1 MRGIEV
7 NGVTL
12 HVQEDGDPNGTPV
25 VFANSLGTDLRL
37 WDALTPLLP
46 AGLRLLRYD
55 KRGHGLSGTPDGP
68 YTMDDLT
75 SDVEGMIEAM
85 GLGSVTFVGLSIG
98 GMIGQNLASRR
109 PDLVHA
115 LVLSNTAAKM
125 GDPASWNDRIA
136 AIETAGLASMEDAI
150 LDRWFGPRFQSTPE
164 AKLWVAMLSRTPQ
177 SGYLGCC
184 AAIANADLTETTR
197 TLDLPTLAISGSHDG
212 ASPPDLVAA
221 TAALIPGA
229 AFQTIEGAGHLPCVE
244 NPTAFAAIL
253 TSFLK
258 EHAYV

>member
-1 MRGIEV
+1 MRGIEA

-37 WDALTPLLP
+37 WDALIPLLP
-46 AGLRLLRYD
+46 TELRLIRYD
-55 KRGHGLSGTPDGP
+55 KRGHGLSGIPDGP

-75 SDVEGMIEAM
+75 SDAEGLIEEM

-115 LVLSNTAAKM
+115 MVLSNTAAKM
-125 GDPASWNDRIA
+125 GNPAAWIDRIT
-136 AIETAGLASMEDAI
+136 AIQASGLASMEGAI
-150 LDRWFGPRFQSTPE
+150 LDRWFGPRFRSTPN
-164 AKLWVAMLSRTPQ
+164 AKLWGAMLSRTPQ
-177 SGYLGCC
+177 AGYLGCC

-197 TLDLPTLAISGSHDG
+197 RLHLPTLAIAGSHDG
-212 ASPPDLVAA
+212 ASPPDLVVD
-221 TAALIPGA
+221 TAALISGSK
-229 AFQTIEGAGHLPCVE
+229 FHVIEGAGHLPSIE
-244 NPTAFAAIL
+244 NPVAFAAIL
-253 TSFLK
+253 NPFLK